1 MAVIG
6 EDEWGD
12 EEPGREP
19 IIRPDRR
26 DGNLKA
32 RTALM
37 VFIRRQHC
45 DCLLVREAL
54 LIRKWEAD

>member
-1 MAVIG
+1 MNG
-6 EDEWGD
+6 ETKNLGEN
-12 EEPGREP
+12 P
-19 IIRPDRR
+19 IIRPDRL

-32 RTALM
+32 HTALM
-37 VFIRRQHC
+37 LFIRGQHR